1 MVRDCCRHR
10 DHAIVEQVIAELKD
24 GPLAHAPSGK
34 FTANAAWLT
43 LACLSFNVLRAAT
56 CCEPPAP
63 PPRPGTPEPGVATLR
78 THLIDLPARIATSA
92 RRITLHLPRDWPWQP
107 AWQDLWATATHP

>member
-24 GPLAHAPSGK
+24 GPLRTPLPGSSPRTPPGSPWPAYRS
-34 FTANAAWLT
+34 
-43 LACLSFNVLRAAT
+43 T

-63 PPRPGTPEPGVATLR
+63 PPRPGTPESGVATLR

>member
-24 GPLAHAPSGK
+24 GPLASPWPASR
-34 FTANAAWLT
+34 
-43 LACLSFNVLRAAT
+43 ST
-56 CCEPPAP
+56 CCEP
-63 PPRPGTPEPGVATLR
+63 PEPGVATLR

-92 RRITLHLPRDWPWQP
+92 RRIALHLPRDWPWQP
-107 AWQDLWATATHP
+107 AWEDLWAIATHP

>member
-1 MVRDCCRHR
+1 
-10 DHAIVEQVIAELKD
+10 
-24 GPLAHAPSGK
+24 
-34 FTANAAWLT
+34 
-43 LACLSFNVLRAAT
+43 
-56 CCEPPAP
+56 
-63 PPRPGTPEPGVATLR
+63 VATLR